1 MSTSTQLLTNPS
13 SAQNPY
19 YGSVTMGTVSPETL
33 QLSLDDAIQR
43 GIQANLAITQARI
56 QQQQSD
62 AQRLESLNSLL
73 PDVKAE
79 ASTGAHQYNL
89 AAFGFSPSLLSKFA
103 PLFPGVNLASFS
115 TIVKVDVT
123 KADAALDWSV
133 VDLAAYTRYRSA
145 KESLKA
151 AYYNTQSSRGLVVL

>member
-1 MSTSTQLLTNPS
+1 MTAGLTTPSLQSLTNPS

-33 QLSLDDAIQR
+33 HLSLDDAIQR

-73 PDVKAE
+73 PSIKAE

-89 AAFGFSPSLLSKFA
+89 ATFGFNAELAQEGRAAASRREFRELPHHREGGRNDRRMPHWTGRRAIWPRTRGIA
-103 PLFPGVNLASFS
+103 PQKRA
-115 TIVKVDVT
+115 
-123 KADAALDWSV
+123 
-133 VDLAAYTRYRSA
+133 
-145 KESLKA
+145 
-151 AYYNTQSSRGLVVL
+151 